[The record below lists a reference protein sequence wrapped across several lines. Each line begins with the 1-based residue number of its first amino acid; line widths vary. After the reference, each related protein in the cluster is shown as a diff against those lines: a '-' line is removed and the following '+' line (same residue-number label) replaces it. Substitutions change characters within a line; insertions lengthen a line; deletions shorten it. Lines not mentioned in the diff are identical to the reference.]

1 MTTLYRIISPDNQY
15 VLRTSD
21 NSSIPPDVE
30 NMDYVGYLA
39 WVAEGNTPDPY
50 VAPPAPPL
58 TATPLQFRLGL
69 SQAGLRTAVEA
80 WIPTASQ
87 ATQDAFQ
94 YASIFVENDPLV
106 SSAAAQFSLS
116 TAQVHALFIT
126 MQTLSP

>member
-1 MTTLYRIISPDNQY
+1 MNYTFINA
-15 VLRTSD
+15 D
-21 NSSIPPDVE
+21 NSVVDNNQGWSGLISDLT
-30 NMDYVGYLA
+30 YLA
-39 WVAEGNTPDPY
+39 WVAEGNTAAPY
-50 VAPPAPPL
+50 IAPPAAPL

-69 SQAGLRTAVEA
+69 SQAGIRSAVEA

-87 ATQDAFQ
+87 ELQDAFQ

-106 SSAAAQFSLS
+106 ASAAAQFSLS